1 MPCGY
6 IIDLARSLVLSR
18 GWGIVTDRELLAHVR
33 ALTIDPRF
41 VRNLHQLAD
50 LRDVTDVEVT
60 AATIRKMA
68 SLNPCG
74 DGSRRAVV
82 VTSDLLFG
90 MARMYQILRD
100 EPTDELE
107 IFRTLDDALR
117 WLGILNAKEELIS
130 ALSQV
135 SPIPGM
141 R

>member
-1 MPCGY
+1 
-6 IIDLARSLVLSR
+6 
-18 GWGIVTDRELLAHVR
+18 
-33 ALTIDPRF
+33 
-41 VRNLHQLAD
+41 
-50 LRDVTDVEVT
+50 
-60 AATIRKMA
+60 
-68 SLNPCG
+68 
-74 DGSRRAVV
+74 VV